1 MAVAERA
8 SGAIEPAGLP
18 GLWHAADAASA
29 AGQRAAN
36 RRTGARLLLLLG
48 AAVAGA
54 ASWTPGGRD
63 VPALA
68 AALAFF
74 LALLLELRSALD
86 NPEQRWYRGRAV
98 AESVKTLAWR
108 FAVGGAP
115 FGTGRSDAE
124 ALLLDRLRDIIRSM
138 RGLEWTPTDLP
149 DQVTGPM
156 RALRGRSLAD
166 RRTTYLRDR
175 IGDQFAWYTRAAKRC
190 TTVAD
195 RWSVAVSTVTAA
207 GFAGAILKGAGM
219 LDVDVMGI
227 ASAGVASATAWTS
240 CASTAP
246 WRPPT
251 RSPPRNSA
259 WSRST
264 WTPPAPSR
272 PGRPRSP
279 PPRRQSP
286 GSTPSGWPAATRRCD
301 RGRRARVS
309 RGRAPPGRSRSRGR
323 GQGRRTGSCPARS
336 LRPGRRVRRRP
347 GAPRPRRRCCG

>member
-8 SGAIEPAGLP
+8 SSAIEPAGLP

-29 AGQRAAN
+29 AGQHAAN

-115 FGTGRSDAE
+115 FEAGRSDAE

-138 RGLEWTPTDLP
+138 RGLEWAPTDLP
-149 DQVTGPM
+149 DQVTRPM

-175 IGDQFAWYTRAAKRC
+175 IDDQFAWYTRAAKRC
-190 TTVAD
+190 ATVAD
-195 RWSVAVSTVTAA
+195 RWSIAMSTVTAA

-227 ASAGVASATAWTS
+227 ASAGVASATAWTQLRQHRTL
-240 CASTAP
+240 AAAYAVTAQELGLVKEHLGAAG
-246 WRPPT
+246 T
-251 RSPPRNSA
+251 EQA
-259 WSRST
+259 WAAAVATAEEAISREHT
-264 WTPPAPSR
+264 LWLA
-272 PGRPRSP
+272 
-279 PPRRQSP
+279 RRDP
-286 GSTPSGWPAATRRCD
+286 E
-301 RGRRARVS
+301 V
-309 RGRAPPGRSRSRGR
+309 
-323 GQGRRTGSCPARS
+323 
-336 LRPGRRVRRRP
+336 
-347 GAPRPRRRCCG
+347 